1 MVRRSTMNR
10 LSIIAVTTASL
21 MLGCSLAVGSA
32 AGQQNAR
39 LTSDVE
45 GVNAASQ
52 VFIAA
57 IAARDIGAM
66 DKVWAHEPY
75 ATFMGP
81 LSTTVVVGWD
91 GVRKAWEMRFSQF
104 DRVAISSVE
113 SHVRTNGKAA
123 WGVGIEKVQLLR
135 KNGDTLSFDA
145 FVTNV
150 FENRDDRWLIVSHQA
165 TPIFRGPG
173 SSRP

>member
-1 MVRRSTMNR
+1 MIRRRAMKR
-10 LSIIAVTTASL
+10 LNIIAVATASL
-21 MLGCSLAVGSA
+21 ILGFSLTVGSA
-32 AGQQNAR
+32 VGQQNAQ

-91 GVRKAWEMRFSQF
+91 GVRRAWEMRFSQF

-113 SHVRTNGKAA
+113 SH
-123 WGVGIEKVQLLR
+123 
-135 KNGDTLSFDA
+135 
-145 FVTNV
+145 
-150 FENRDDRWLIVSHQA
+150 
-165 TPIFRGPG
+165 
-173 SSRP
+173 

>member
-1 MVRRSTMNR
+1 MNR

-21 MLGCSLAVGSA
+21 MLGFSLAVGSA
-32 AGQQNAR
+32 AGQNAQ
-39 LTSDVE
+39 LASDVE

-57 IAARDIGAM
+57 ISARDIGAM

-81 LSTTVVVGWD
+81 LSTTIVVGWE

-104 DRVAISSVE
+104 DRVTISSAE

-123 WGVGIEKVQLLR
+123 WAVGIEKVQLLR
-135 KNGDTLSFDA
+135 KNGDTLGFDA

-150 FENRDDRWLIVSHQA
+150 FENRDVRCFGQGPSALPCPCHQYDG
-165 TPIFRGPG
+165 TGGRR
-173 SSRP
+173 S